1 MCLVSGQRQA
11 ARTLPERAL
20 SGQEKLLQHLDS
32 EGCVVLRL
40 GKVTVTLHFLIPYD
54 CSRFKVSMNMLL
66 S

>member
-32 EGCVVLRL
+32 EGGVVLRL
-40 GKVTVTLHFLIPYD
+40 ELGGAQRPVVCPQRTCRNL
-54 CSRFKVSMNMLL
+54 
-66 S
+66 